1 MTVAVH
7 PERTAR
13 VSSHIDREA
22 IENGVWQELDREIV
36 KNPKLPSGIDGGTL
50 KQGMSTASDHIAAVR
65 AFPIGPTYPLLL
77 PLMPEGPRAYM
88 SKGVPLLL
96 TKTSKKSAKHG
107 EVQPRDITC
116 EGARLRTTR
125 APEIGNHV
133 QSSRLEMLP
142 WSP

>member
-7 PERTAR
+7 PERPAR
-13 VSSHIDREA
+13 VSRHIDRKA
-22 IENGVWQELDREIV
+22 IKNGVWQEVDGEIV
-36 KNPKLPSGIDGGTL
+36 KDSKFPSGVDGGAL

-88 SKGVPLLL
+88 SKGVPLLFA
-96 TKTSKKSAKHG
+96 KTSKKSAKDG

-116 EGARLRTTR
+116 EGARLRKTR